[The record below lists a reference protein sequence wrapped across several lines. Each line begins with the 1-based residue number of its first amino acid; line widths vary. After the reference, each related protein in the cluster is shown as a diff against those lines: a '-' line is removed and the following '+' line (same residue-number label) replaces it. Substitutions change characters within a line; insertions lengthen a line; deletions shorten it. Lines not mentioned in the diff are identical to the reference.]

1 MVEFKVVLSDPR
13 SGHAYN
19 LNVSGGAANGIIG
32 RKIGDELDASPL
44 GIAGYRI
51 RLTGGS
57 DRNGTPARRNL
68 PVAGMKKILL
78 AGGVGFRPRMDGERR
93 RKSIRGNEIT
103 PDFVQI
109 NALVTEYGEKP
120 LEEYFVKP
128 AEEKKAE

>member
-1 MVEFKVVLSDPR
+1 MVEFKVVLSDPKTGR
-13 SGHAYN
+13 AYN

-32 RKIGDELDASPL
+32 KRIGDELDASPL
-44 GIAGYRI
+44 GIAGYRM

-109 NALVTEYGEKP
+109 NACVTEYGEKP
-120 LEEYFVKP
+120 LDAYFEKP
-128 AEEKKAE
+128 AEEKKSK

>member
-1 MVEFKVVLSDPR
+1 MVEFKIVLSDPR
-13 SGHAYN
+13 TGHAYN

-32 RKIGDELDASPL
+32 KRIGDELDASPL
-44 GIAGYRI
+44 GIAGYKVK
-51 RLTGGS
+51 LTGGS

-78 AGGVGFRPRMDGERR
+78 ASGVGFRPRMEGERR

-103 PDFVQI
+103 AEFVQI
-109 NALVTEYGEKP
+109 NAKVTEYGGKP

-128 AEEKKAE
+128 AEEKKAQ